1 VTRDGGGAIAA
12 FELALDDA
20 PEGEEPMHL
29 VTDPSRSTG
38 ASSSSACKTLWA
50 MRCWFGYRSCLAPPR
65 RRPSSHAQAGDHRF
79 GVPPSVLSEEA
90 TCLVGS
96 NPPC

>member
-29 VTDPSRSTG
+29 V
-38 ASSSSACKTLWA
+38 
-50 MRCWFGYRSCLAPPR
+50 
-65 RRPSSHAQAGDHRF
+65 
-79 GVPPSVLSEEA
+79 
-90 TCLVGS
+90 
-96 NPPC
+96 